1 MTDEEIL
8 KRLNLS
14 DADATDL
21 TQRVVSLNPAQAKA
35 LKGVT
40 TDVNVAAAAIGPDCA
55 PEDLQRFLDARKGY
69 QPSAAQI
76 YWGPVGDAD

>member
-8 KRLNLS
+8 QRLNLS

-21 TQRVVSLNPAQAKA
+21 TQKIVTLNPAQANA
-35 LKGVT
+35 LQGVT
-40 TDVNVAAAAIGPDCA
+40 TDRDLAAAAIGPDCA

-69 QPSAAQI
+69 QPGSAQI
-76 YWGPVGDAD
+76 YYGPLGESD